1 MNPELW
7 PATGSIAKKYAE
19 SQVTKTL
26 PNIVQYPGTLGPTAR
41 NGWFFDPSSLSED
54 LKADPFTSLA
64 MIEEKGGFTP
74 GHANAFTLSQ
84 ELGVGNFN
92 IAYHTFADGV
102 ASGLNCSGE
111 TKLGEYL
118 GGQSDCEYWR
128 WVPLDDEGNPICCT
142 YRNQEEGSCD
152 AALTPCFAMVVGD
165 PGWLSPDEKNEKRA

>member
-1 MNPELW
+1 MNLYFGTTSMNPELW

-26 PNIVQYPGTLGPTAR
+26 PNIVQYPGTLGPTR

-102 ASGLNCSGE
+102 ASGFELLANETRASIWAAKAIANIGVGYRWTTKGIHLLHLPKSGRG
-111 TKLGEYL
+111 KL
-118 GGQSDCEYWR
+118 
-128 WVPLDDEGNPICCT
+128 
-142 YRNQEEGSCD
+142 
-152 AALTPCFAMVVGD
+152 
-165 PGWLSPDEKNEKRA
+165 